1 MEQEKELLNGQTS
14 WLNEELKAKSE
25 ELLSLSRQK
34 GNKILELKCNLEN
47 REDEVCLVFYLH
59 KDVEKNAMMAVA
71 TMTLTIPQAIFQF
84 VKFHHIICRARRDE
98 PIQ

>member
-34 GNKILELKCNLEN
+34 GNEILELKCNLEN
-47 REDEVCLVFYLH
+47 KEDEACFFALLHIYSFILADAFYIYH
-59 KDVEKNAMMAVA
+59 RIYKV
-71 TMTLTIPQAIFQF
+71 
-84 VKFHHIICRARRDE
+84 
-98 PIQ
+98 